1 MAERNL
7 KSTLVDLFSAR
18 HLLSAPQ
25 ILDILQAVGRKY
37 NKTSV
42 YRALDQLEAE
52 GVICK
57 QFFKENEA
65 MYELKAHHHAHLVC
79 TNCGKVAEAKCDL
92 QEPKELHGFVVD
104 HHHVTLLGLCADCRR
119 T

>member
-1 MAERNL
+1 MTERNL
-7 KSTLVDLFSAR
+7 KATLVDLFSAR

-42 YRALDQLEAE
+42 YRALDQLEAD
-52 GVICK
+52 GIICK
-57 QFFKENEA
+57 QFFTQNEA
-65 MYELKAHHHAHLVC
+65 LYELKEHHHAHLVC
-79 TNCGKVAEAKCDL
+79 TQCGKVIEAECDYHEPKDL
-92 QEPKELHGFVVD
+92 QGFAVD

-119 T
+119 S

>member
-7 KSTLVDLFSAR
+7 KSTLTDLFSAR

-25 ILDILQAVGRKY
+25 ILDILQALGRKY

-52 GVICK
+52 GIICK
-57 QFFKENEA
+57 QFFTQNEA
-65 MYELKAHHHAHLVC
+65 MYELKEHHHAHLVC
-79 TNCGKVAEAKCDL
+79 KKCGKIEQTECDYH
-92 QEPKELHGFVVD
+92 EPKELHGFSVD
-104 HHHVTLLGLCADCRR
+104 HHRVTLIGFCGNCHRS
-119 T
+119 